1 MNDNVQLLKNAI
13 EDMVTVDWSETDGKD
28 VAEILDSHGVK
39 KGSIS
44 KEELKSVRGLNL
56 FMKEIIGKCLGI
68 DITKGQMAERKI
80 QNISCLYAI
89 NKILYYKQRGMRICV

>member
-1 MNDNVQLLKNAI
+1 MNDNIQLLKNAI
-13 EDMVTVDWSETDGKD
+13 DDMFMVDWSETDGKD
-28 VAEILDSHGVK
+28 VAKILDEHGVK

-68 DITKGQMAERKI
+68 DITK
-80 QNISCLYAI
+80 S
-89 NKILYYKQRGMRICV
+89 

>member
-44 KEELKSVRGLNL
+44 KEELKSVRGLNF
-56 FMKEIIGKCLGI
+56 FMKEIIGQCLGI
-68 DITKGQMAERKI
+68 EMTERKI
-80 QNISCLYAI
+80 
-89 NKILYYKQRGMRICV
+89 

>member
-1 MNDNVQLLKNAI
+1 MNDNIQLLKNAI

-28 VAEILDSHGVK
+28 VAKILDSHGVK

-44 KEELKSVRGLNL
+44 TEELKSIRGLNL

-68 DITKGQMAERKI
+68 EMAERKI
-80 QNISCLYAI
+80 
-89 NKILYYKQRGMRICV
+89 